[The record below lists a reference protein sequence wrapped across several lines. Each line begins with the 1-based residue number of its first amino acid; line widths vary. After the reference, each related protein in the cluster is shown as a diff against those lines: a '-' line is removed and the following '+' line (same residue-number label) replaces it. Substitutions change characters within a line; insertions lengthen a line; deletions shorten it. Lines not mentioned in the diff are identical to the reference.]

1 MDENIK
7 NSKKIL
13 RLLIERTQYVNFNR
27 SNPIQAATVSFY
39 RKMLTS
45 AKSVLHLHKDHYN
58 GCILASHMLEG
69 LILLTW
75 MLNEPQKRVRQYANF
90 GIIERLEGLRVYP
103 EEKDDLLKF
112 IKENNLQKLL
122 KKDIQEQEITN
133 DILLNP
139 ENYYNKWYRPEVKD
153 INDMVKN
160 LTNGGKH
167 QAIANTKHLYNRLCA
182 YKHYSPFVMLP
193 RYGGK
198 ITRMETTDEFLA
210 ISAALQSLY
219 LAFLYVNQYQ
229 INKIDITD
237 ITEKY
242 QKLLNILNFQY
253 SVGN

>member
-1 MDENIK
+1 MDAIQNRKYISCVLNAENGNEATMSIK
-7 NSKKIL
+7 KTAAPKNVVVIGGGIAGLEAARVAAIKGHHVTLFEKENKLGGQINIAAMPPRKSEILRSVEYYEKIL
-13 RLLIERTQYVNFNR
+13 PTLNVDI
-27 SNPIQAATVSFY
+27 
-39 RKMLTS
+39 
-45 AKSVLHLHKDHYN
+45 H
-58 GCILASHMLEG
+58 
-69 LILLTW
+69 
-75 MLNEPQKRVRQYANF
+75 LNE
-90 GIIERLEGLRVYP
+90 
-103 EEKDDLLKF
+103 
-112 IKENNLQKLL
+112 
-122 KKDIQEQEITN
+122 
-133 DILLNP
+133 
-139 ENYYNKWYRPEVKD
+139 EVKD

-167 QAIANTKHLYNRLCA
+167 QEIANTKHLYNRLCA

-242 QKLLNILNFQY
+242 QKLLNILNSQY

>member
-1 MDENIK
+1 
-7 NSKKIL
+7 
-13 RLLIERTQYVNFNR
+13 
-27 SNPIQAATVSFY
+27 
-39 RKMLTS
+39 
-45 AKSVLHLHKDHYN
+45 
-58 GCILASHMLEG
+58 MLEG
-69 LILLTW
+69 LILLAW

-167 QAIANTKHLYNRLCA
+167 QEIANTKHLYNIIDSNHLK
-182 YKHYSPFVMLP
+182 YINID
-193 RYGGK
+193 K
-198 ITRMETTDEFLA
+198 IPDVHQICPEEVCVVVADTET
-210 ISAALQSLY
+210 
-219 LAFLYVNQYQ
+219 V
-229 INKIDITD
+229 
-237 ITEKY
+237 
-242 QKLLNILNFQY
+242 
-253 SVGN
+253 